1 MAKKKPSPKKH
12 PVKKHPV
19 KKPSPEKPP
28 VEKSPVRKPEQKI
41 EPEAEA
47 ASGGLIKML
56 IIVGT
61 FAAIL
66 VLSIITKGAD
76 DGWPSAGVIGA
87 RIVLLSACAAIY
99 FGMLYHTRASRRNEK
114 PNPEAAKK

>member
-1 MAKKKPSPKKH
+1 MAKKKPSPKKL
-12 PVKKHPV
+12 PVR
-19 KKPSPEKPP
+19 KPSPKKP
-28 VEKSPVRKPEQKI
+28 PVRKPEQKI
-41 EPEAEA
+41 EPEAES
-47 ASGGLIKML
+47 ASGSLIKTL

-76 DGWPSAGVIGA
+76 DDWASASVIGA

-99 FGMLYHTRASRRNEK
+99 FGMLYYTRASRQNEK
-114 PNPEAAKK
+114 PKPQAAKK

>member
-1 MAKKKPSPKKH
+1 MAKKKH

-19 KKPSPEKPP
+19 KKPSPEKP
-28 VEKSPVRKPEQKI
+28 SVRKPEQKI
-41 EPEAEA
+41 EPEAET

-66 VLSIITKGAD
+66 LLSIITKGAD

-99 FGMLYHTRASRRNEK
+99 FGMLYYTRASRRNEEPK
-114 PNPEAAKK
+114 PQAAKK

>member
-1 MAKKKPSPKKH
+1 MAKKKH

-28 VEKSPVRKPEQKI
+28 VRKPEQKI
-41 EPEAEA
+41 EPEAET

-56 IIVGT
+56 IIGGT

-66 VLSIITKGAD
+66 LLSIITKGAD
-76 DGWPSAGVIGA
+76 DGWPSAGVVGA

-114 PNPEAAKK
+114 PNPQAAKK